1 MLPCSLLI
9 FWYFFQ
15 KYISIMERVTNG
27 MGTHSL
33 YPKFWNVSLLRLM
46 LSYVHENYN
55 EK

>member
-1 MLPCSLLI
+1 MLSQDFLAFVSGYANIP
-9 FWYFFQ
+9 
-15 KYISIMERVTNG
+15 IMVRVPNG